1 MAFAATT
8 VVVVIVVAGIL
19 ASQQGGLPGTV
30 TQTTSTV
37 SATSTSSSSQ
47 SSRTNGTGSGTWIST
62 DSNGLEVQ
70 LALKFYPGAGANG
83 SAMVSLV
90 AEEYNTLPQTN
101 NVSASTAFGLDGLSL
116 SPCGRYASPYGVA
129 LYSGAYTGANISQAQ
144 PLQIYPLVPCPM
156 FIRLVTGYLFQP
168 SSDMA
173 LILPGSGNSTEMLT
187 AVNATG
193 LYSSGVNGL
202 SSPAPL
208 PPGTYTAAAGDEW
221 GAVVVAQFTIAADG
235 TAAVNA

>member
-8 VVVVIVVAGIL
+8 VVVVIVIAGIL

-30 TQTTSTV
+30 TETTSTV
-37 SATSTSSSSQ
+37 STASSSQ
-47 SSRTNGTGSGTWIST
+47 SSPTNATGSGTFIST

-83 SAMVSLV
+83 SVMVSIV
-90 AEEYNTLPQTN
+90 AEEYNTLPKIN
-101 NVSASTAFGLDGLSL
+101 NVSASSAFGLDGLSL
-116 SPCGRYASPYGVA
+116 GPCGRFASPYGVA
-129 LYSGAYTGANISQAQ
+129 LYRGAYTGANVSQAQ

-156 FIRLVTGYLFQP
+156 YIRLVTGYLFQP
-168 SSDMA
+168 SSDLA
-173 LILPGSGNSTEMLT
+173 LILPGSGNSTELLT

-193 LYSSGVNGL
+193 LYSSGGNML
-202 SSPAPL
+202 SSPVPL

-221 GAVVVAQFTIAADG
+221 GAVVVAQFTIASDG
-235 TAAVNA
+235 TATVNA